1 MAKLL
6 SKFGRDLAY
15 GFESRT
21 NKKAI
26 QMADW
31 HGISLYSDLSWRSKH
46 SCSGQH
52 AILDS
57 RSNLAA
63 YELLQIVRTVQKSA
77 LLFGDLFQLI
87 E

>member
-1 MAKLL
+1 
-6 SKFGRDLAY
+6 
-15 GFESRT
+15 
-21 NKKAI
+21 
-26 QMADW
+26 MADW

-63 YELLQIVRTVQKSA
+63 YSGA
-77 LLFGDLFQLI
+77 LFCPYF
-87 E
+87 ECTTKFF

>member
-63 YELLQIVRTVQKSA
+63 ELLQIVRTVQKNA
-77 LLFGDLFQLI
+77 LLFGNFFQLI